1 MRSIVRAVCEL
12 DYPVR
17 GAVLAPPARGHV
29 SAPVHGDLADR
40 PVHAQRALQ
49 GLVDQIP
56 ASQVPSDQVGCRVRE
71 MTGQPVHVHAAGGA
85 HEDAGPDQ
93 PVQRI
98 VERSLASPWNSLRRS
113 RLRYTYLPVTS
124 HRFSTLIASLCLMPH
139 KCTRT
144 VQNTLFTYTYGVGV
158 EFAGLGARLSNTDTQ
173 LSCLPIR
180 RVWHDLTAEYGFPLY
195 SCPDAGVCAALST
208 VSVLFRVPASSKTC
222 SDFSRFFSCF
232 SISFSHTSIR

>member
-1 MRSIVRAVCEL
+1 MPGTMRSIVRAVCEL

-98 VERSLASPWNSLRRS
+98 VERSLASLWNSLRRS

-124 HRFSTLIASLCLMPH
+124 HRLSTLIASLCLMPH

-144 VQNTLFTYTYGVGV
+144 VQNTLFAYTYGVGV
-158 EFAGLGARLSNTDTQ
+158 EFAGLGPDFRTQ
-173 LSCLPIR
+173 IRNSAVCRYDVSGTTLP
-180 RVWHDLTAEYGFPLY
+180 P
-195 SCPDAGVCAALST
+195 ST
-208 VSVLFRVPASSKTC
+208 GSRFTPVRTPVSVQRCPLCRYCVVYRRPRRLVLIFPG
-222 SDFSRFFSCF
+222 
-232 SISFSHTSIR
+232 SFLVF